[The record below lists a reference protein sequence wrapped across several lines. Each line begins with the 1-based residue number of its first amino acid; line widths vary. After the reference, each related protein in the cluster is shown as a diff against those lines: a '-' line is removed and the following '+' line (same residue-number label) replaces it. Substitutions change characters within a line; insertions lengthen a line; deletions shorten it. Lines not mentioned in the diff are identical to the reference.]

1 MECSDHHLH
10 GAGTAAP
17 PGLCSP
23 CVGGAPSTRGR
34 AGMACVPG
42 ASGLKNQV
50 LSALGLPEPTEHPLS
65 HTCSVCHVQA
75 LGWGQCHKSPF
86 RAVQGAGR
94 VTQALSG

>member
-1 MECSDHHLH
+1 MQRPSSPRRPHSCPAWPVLALCGW
-10 GAGTAAP
+10 GAEHQA
-17 PGLCSP
+17 
-23 CVGGAPSTRGR
+23 RGR

-50 LSALGLPEPTEHPLS
+50 LGALGLPEPTEHPLS